1 GAPKMNERARAV
13 LEPLI
18 RDWVQILPLECLNTG
33 PHWLINC
40 LAYLPGVANLKR
52 SDTMQF
58 SSGRLALRGSREGL
72 VLNPPLDGAPWP
84 PIFKVEPFDTDV
96 YVSGEFKRRYDE
108 AGLTGLDLKP
118 IRIVE
123 R

>member
-40 LAYLPGVANLKR
+40 LAYLPGVADMER
-52 SDTMQF
+52 SPIQRHP
-58 SSGRLALRGSREGL
+58 SGYISLDREAGL

-108 AGLTGLDLKP
+108 AQLTGLNLKP